1 MARELPCEVGDTI
14 THFSFPT
21 EDGKTT
27 MVITSDTVSKI
38 VVHKDYFTIYTKKK
52 FYPLKTSEYDFSPIS
67 EYPASF
73 ADYWIGEITL
83 EDALRQHV
91 EYQKKLG
98 F

>member
-14 THFSFPT
+14 NFFSFEK

-27 MVITSDTVSKI
+27 MVMTSDTVSKI
-38 VVHKDYFTIYTKKK
+38 VAHKNYFTVYTRKK
-52 FYPLKTSEYDFSPIS
+52 FYPLKTSEYEFSPVS
-67 EYPASF
+67 EYPTGF

-83 EDALRQHV
+83 EDAVRQHV